1 MEIRKRVRN
10 FVEID
15 AIPQERSELAH
26 DVQAFDR
33 VARELRKKAMAAGI
47 YAPQLPTKLGGLGL
61 SRRDRAVVLEDSG
74 RSFLGPIAM
83 NCAPPDQPNMIYF
96 IERRSCQQH
105 SKYLDPLIR
114 SDFRSFTY
122 SMTCA
127 NSVLLMFMRHP
138 RLFKPGSIANVQIVD
153 TYESLEIPVAIGLRA
168 FMHYLNRTLLASNI
182 YGQI

>member
-10 FVEID
+10 FVESD

-96 IERRSCQQH
+96 IERRSC
-105 SKYLDPLIR
+105 
-114 SDFRSFTY
+114 
-122 SMTCA
+122 
-127 NSVLLMFMRHP
+127 
-138 RLFKPGSIANVQIVD
+138 
-153 TYESLEIPVAIGLRA
+153 
-168 FMHYLNRTLLASNI
+168 
-182 YGQI
+182 

>member
-1 MEIRKRVRN
+1 MQTSNIFGHSERLMEIRKRVRH
-10 FVEID
+10 FVDSE

-26 DVQAFDR
+26 DVQALDR
-33 VARELRKKAMAAGI
+33 VARELRKKAMVAGI
-47 YAPQLPTKLGGLGL
+47 YAPQLPAKLGGLGL

-114 SDFRSFTY
+114 GDFRSCFA
-122 SMTCA
+122 MTE
-127 NSVLLMFMRHP
+127 P
-138 RLFKPGSIANVQIVD
+138 PPGAGSD
-153 TYESLEIPVAIGLRA
+153 PS
-168 FMHYLNRTLLASNI
+168 RTS
-182 YGQI
+182 